1 MLDTLTRRA
10 IANIPPCREELE
22 FLVGYPD
29 IDALIEAAH
38 TVTVTC
44 ASRVFNFCTII
55 NAKSGQCSENCRW
68 CAQSA
73 HFPTAIPVT
82 PVVSVERAKAALER
96 TKANGIRRLSYVTA
110 GRKLSARELREITP
124 VIEATSHKSV
134 EICASFGLQTE
145 TELRALGRAGLTRFH
160 CNLETSERF
169 FSEVCTSHTY
179 EDKLKTLRAARRAGL
194 DLCSGGLFGMGE
206 TMTDRIDLAYQ
217 LRLLDIPSIPMNFL
231 NPIPGTPLAD
241 QPPLSDR
248 AILRTI
254 SAFRLINPR
263 ACLRFAGGR
272 LRLSDNVVKKAL
284 YAGINGAIVGDL
296 LTTPGSTVERERALA
311 REAGYSIEDI

>member
-10 IANIPPCREELE
+10 IANIPPRREELE

-44 ASRVFNFCTII
+44 ASRVFNVCTII

-96 TKANGIRRLSYVTA
+96 TKANGISRLSYVTA

-124 VIEATSHKSV
+124 VIEATSHESV
-134 EICASFGLQTE
+134 EICASLGLQTE

-169 FSEVCTSHTY
+169 FHEVCTSHTY
-179 EDKLKTLRAARRAGL
+179 EEKLKTLRAARRAGL

-241 QPPLSDR
+241 QPPLTDR

-311 REAGYSIEDI
+311 REAGYTIEDI

>member
-194 DLCSGGLFGMGE
+194 DLCSGGLFGIGE

-241 QPPLSDR
+241 QPPLGVR

-311 REAGYSIEDI
+311 REAGYTIEDI

>member
-194 DLCSGGLFGMGE
+194 DLCSGGLFGIGE

-311 REAGYSIEDI
+311 REAGYTIEDI

>member
-311 REAGYSIEDI
+311 REAGYTIEDI

>member
-134 EICASFGLQTE
+134 EICASLGLQTE

-160 CNLETSERF
+160 
-169 FSEVCTSHTY
+169 
-179 EDKLKTLRAARRAGL
+179 
-194 DLCSGGLFGMGE
+194 
-206 TMTDRIDLAYQ
+206 
-217 LRLLDIPSIPMNFL
+217 
-231 NPIPGTPLAD
+231 
-241 QPPLSDR
+241 
-248 AILRTI
+248 
-254 SAFRLINPR
+254 
-263 ACLRFAGGR
+263 
-272 LRLSDNVVKKAL
+272 
-284 YAGINGAIVGDL
+284 
-296 LTTPGSTVERERALA
+296 
-311 REAGYSIEDI
+311 

>member
-194 DLCSGGLFGMGE
+194 DLCSGGLFGIGE

-248 AILRTI
+248 AILRTT

-311 REAGYSIEDI
+311 REAGYTIEDI

>member
-179 EDKLKTLRAARRAGL
+179 EDKLKTLRAGRRAGL
-194 DLCSGGLFGMGE
+194 DLCSGGLFGIGE

>member
-44 ASRVFNFCTII
+44 ASRVFNVCTII

-96 TKANGIRRLSYVTA
+96 TKANGISRLSYVTA

-124 VIEATSHKSV
+124 VIEATSHESV
-134 EICASFGLQTE
+134 EICASLGLQTE

-169 FSEVCTSHTY
+169 FPEVCTSHTY

-194 DLCSGGLFGMGE
+194 DLCSGGLFGIGE

-241 QPPLSDR
+241 QPPLGDR

-311 REAGYSIEDI
+311 REAGYTIEDI

>member
-10 IANIPPCREELE
+10 IANIPPRREELE

-44 ASRVFNFCTII
+44 ASRVFNVCTII

-124 VIEATSHKSV
+124 VIEATSHESV
-134 EICASFGLQTE
+134 EICASLGLQTE

-169 FSEVCTSHTY
+169 FPEVCTSHTY

-241 QPPLSDR
+241 QPPLTDR

-311 REAGYSIEDI
+311 REAGYTIEDI

>member
-10 IANIPPCREELE
+10 IANIPPRREELE

-44 ASRVFNFCTII
+44 ASRVFNVCTII

-169 FSEVCTSHTY
+169 FSEVCTSHSY

-194 DLCSGGLFGMGE
+194 DLCSGGLFGIGE

>member
-194 DLCSGGLFGMGE
+194 DLCSGGLFGIGE

>member
-134 EICASFGLQTE
+134 EICASLGLQTE

-169 FSEVCTSHTY
+169 FPEVCTSHTY

>member
-1 MLDTLTRRA
+1 M
-10 IANIPPCREELE
+10 
-22 FLVGYPD
+22 
-29 IDALIEAAH
+29 
-38 TVTVTC
+38 
-44 ASRVFNFCTII
+44 
-55 NAKSGQCSENCRW
+55 
-68 CAQSA
+68 
-73 HFPTAIPVT
+73 T

-194 DLCSGGLFGMGE
+194 DLCSGGLFGIGE

-241 QPPLSDR
+241 QPPLGDR

-311 REAGYSIEDI
+311 REAGYTIEDI

>member
-169 FSEVCTSHTY
+169 FSEVCTSHT
-179 EDKLKTLRAARRAGL
+179 
-194 DLCSGGLFGMGE
+194 
-206 TMTDRIDLAYQ
+206 
-217 LRLLDIPSIPMNFL
+217 
-231 NPIPGTPLAD
+231 
-241 QPPLSDR
+241 
-248 AILRTI
+248 
-254 SAFRLINPR
+254 
-263 ACLRFAGGR
+263 
-272 LRLSDNVVKKAL
+272 
-284 YAGINGAIVGDL
+284 
-296 LTTPGSTVERERALA
+296 
-311 REAGYSIEDI
+311 